1 MSGFASLLSQFKE
14 TTQAAAAST
23 TSSNGGG
30 SNKRSRSSFE
40 SSQTQPRQKQTKVT
54 QENYY
59 TYPSCTPI
67 KTIYIAC
74 PANTETGGPEALHQ
88 LCHMINSGDYYY
100 DDDDDDNDDTDTNN
114 AKKDDAVH
122 DEFGRLITNN
132 NNSSSSSS
140 KPRVGKGKRQLK
152 AFMLYLRERSSSSS
166 SVEQVFGD
174 RSPRPSKYNKYDAPM
189 VEYNFPQHPLD
200 SSTSRPSSA
209 HGEYSSDLVIW
220 PEVWTHLI
228 DSLQPSESSASSNT
242 TTTTTNH
249 KKYQSAIWW
258 LSVNNNKGRFASHQ
272 FTTRQ
277 DILHLVQSAY
287 ARDYVQT
294 KLESGRRTGG
304 EKKKHNKNEHQQH
317 HVLTMTE
324 FIPYTSSEFAL
335 PSIPTTTTTTM
346 ASGEDGG
353 SSSNESKSNL
363 VVYNPAKGMH
373 WTDEI
378 IRRACGKQVKTEW
391 DGSVT
396 SGGGIRFCPIG
407 KGPGGRERMTGEE
420 VVQLLK
426 TAKVVSLSYS
436 SSSCLLM
443 ISIKLNI
450 YHTISTSSLCSILIL
465 VLTPAWID
473 CHERQPWLGASSLP
487 IEKARQISMK
497 MSHCH
502 LSLLNSM

>member
-23 TSSNGGG
+23 TTTTSSNGG

-40 SSQTQPRQKQTKVT
+40 SSQIHQPRQKQT

-59 TYPSCTPI
+59 SYPSCTPI

-88 LCHMINSGDYYY
+88 LCHMINSGEYYY
-100 DDDDDDNDDTDTNN
+100 DDDDDADTNN

-122 DEFGRLITNN
+122 DEFGRLITNKN
-132 NNSSSSSS
+132 KSS
-140 KPRVGKGKRQLK
+140 KPQVVGNGKRQLK
-152 AFMLYLRERSSSSS
+152 ALMLYLRERSSSSSS

-174 RSPRPSKYNKYDAPM
+174 RSPRPSKYDKYNAPM
-189 VEYNFPQHPLD
+189 LEYNFPSQPLD
-200 SSTSRPSSA
+200 YSSSSSTTPSA

-228 DSLQPSESSASSNT
+228 DSLQPLESASSNT
-242 TTTTTNH
+242 TPM

-258 LSVNNNKGRFASHQ
+258 LSVNNNKGRFTSQQ
-272 FTTRQ
+272 FTIRQ

-294 KLESGRRTGG
+294 KLESGRPGG
-304 EKKKHNKNEHQQH
+304 EQKNNNKNQQQH

-324 FIPYTSSEFAL
+324 FIPYTSSEFTF
-335 PSIPTTTTTTM
+335 PSIPTTKETT
-346 ASGEDGG
+346 SSSKDDG
-353 SSSNESKSNL
+353 SSNNETKSNL

-378 IRRACGKQVKTEW
+378 IRRACGKQAKTEW

-396 SGGGIRFCPIG
+396 GGGIRFCPIG

-420 VVQLLK
+420 VVELLK
-426 TAKVVSLSYS
+426 TAKVVSFCFTMLYS
-436 SSSCLLM
+436 RM
-443 ISIKLNI
+443 LNI
-450 YHTISTSSLCSILIL
+450 CSHGLASNVTFITLILPPRCSILTL
-465 VLTPAWID
+465 GLTPAWID
-473 CHERQPWLGASSLP
+473 YRERQPWLGASSLL
-487 IEKARQISMK
+487 IEKERQILK
-497 MSHCH
+497 KTSHYH
-502 LSLLNSM
+502 LNSNLLNSM